1 MRRLAIFAALLA
13 LASGLL
19 GTPAH
24 AEGPPPKRVVSG
36 WLPYWMTSP
45 SAPEGV
51 TSAVQNA
58 DLFTDVSP
66 FWYSATA
73 KSGGGVQV
81 RINPN
86 FTNGAANIAWAM
98 GQLKAA
104 GLVVLPAIADG
115 SGKGRMAATLADP
128 AKRTAHVADLV
139 ALVTS
144 NGFDGI
150 DLDYETFAFSDGSS
164 SWAATQPNW
173 TAFVQEL
180 GAALHAQGK
189 LLSVTIPPPCSSG
202 GTCSA
207 TSGYWVY
214 NIAGIAPSAD
224 RIRIMAYDYSVRGI
238 GSLAPMPWVRAIVAY
253 SASVRDP
260 AMLQIGVATY
270 GRAWTRLTSSGA
282 YRLSGACPTDKGSS
296 AYRSLTGM
304 QSPSGSTIPELLT
317 SVGATDAVEWD
328 ATAQE
333 YNVYYDKLVQWTDS
347 AGATQTCTAK
357 RVLRFLGP
365 QGVLARTQLVGEF
378 GLSAAVYWTIG
389 GEDRAQWPVIRAYG
403 QSLAPA
409 ATDISATGVPSA
421 VFGTPLAF
429 TFTVTSLGVPLPG
442 VPATL
447 QFRRTGE
454 KKWVDMQVLPTGADG
469 VVAFTVTPDATGDW
483 KVFVPGAGGRTE
495 GESAPFT
502 TQVIALVSATVVDA
516 KVARGERIVVRARAL
531 PAQAGQS
538 LVLQVQ
544 RGEKWKNVARAK
556 ANGKGRARL
565 VVAAP
570 RTAGRYAYRVIGVG
584 TGPILSGASMEFI
597 VRVK

>member
-1 MRRLAIFAALLA
+1 MRRLAVVAALLA
-13 LASGLL
+13 LAGGLL
-19 GTPAH
+19 VAPAR
-24 AEGPPPKRVVSG
+24 AEGSPPKRVASG

-45 SAPEGV
+45 GRPEGI

-98 GQLKAA
+98 GQLRAA

-128 AKRTAHVADLV
+128 AGRAGHVTDLV
-139 ALVTS
+139 SLVTS

-189 LLSVTIPPPCSSG
+189 LLSITIPPPCNRA
-202 GTCSA
+202 SA
-207 TSGYWVY
+207 CGPTLGYWVY

-224 RIRIMAYDYSVRGI
+224 RIRIMAYDYNVQGI
-238 GSLAPMPWVRAIVAY
+238 GPIAPLPWVRAIVSY
-253 SASVRDP
+253 SASVMDP
-260 AMLQIGVATY
+260 AKLQIGVPTY

-282 YRLSGACPTDKGSS
+282 YQLGGACPTDKSSS

-304 QSPSGSTIPELLT
+304 QSPSGSTIPGLLA
-317 SVGATDAVEWD
+317 SAGATGAVEWD

-333 YNVYYDKLVQWTDS
+333 YNVYYDKTVQWTDS
-347 AGATQTCTAK
+347 AGASQTCTAK

-378 GLSAAVYWTIG
+378 GLSAAAYWTIG
-389 GEDRAQWPVIRAYG
+389 GEDPAQWPLIRAYG

-409 ATDISATGVPSA
+409 GTDVAATGVAAA
-421 VFGTPLAF
+421 VFGTPLVF
-429 TFTVTSLGVPLPG
+429 TFTVTSLGAPLPG

-447 QFRRTGE
+447 QFRRVGE
-454 KKWVDMQVLPTGADG
+454 KAWVDTQVLPTGADG
-469 VVAFTVTPDATGDW
+469 VVAFTVTPEATGEW
-483 KVFVPGAGGRTE
+483 KAYVPGAGGRTE

-502 TQVIALVSATVVDA
+502 TQVIALVSATVGDA

-544 RGEKWKNVARAK
+544 RGEKWQNVARAK

-570 RTAGRYAYRVIGVG
+570 RASGRYVYRVVGVG
-584 TGPILSGASMEFI
+584 AGPILSGASAEFS